1 MEENLCTKLNN
12 ILKTNYKVMSGSSK
26 KAIFSAIFANIA
38 IAISKFI
45 AAIFTGSSTMLSEGI
60 HSLVDT
66 GNGILLLLGIK
77 RSKRPPDDEHPYGY
91 GNEVYF
97 WSFVVAVLIFALGGG
112 IALYEGI
119 KHILHPKE
127 ITGAIW
133 NYVVLVSAIIFEG
146 TSLIIA
152 LKEFNK
158 TREGTSF
165 FKALSDT
172 KDTTTAAVV
181 IEDSAAVIGLFL
193 ALLSLFV
200 GQITGIVYFDG
211 IGSILIGLLLLS
223 VSTFFAIECKS
234 LLIGEGLNKK
244 DIQKI
249 QKILSEEKNVLTY
262 KKPLSLFF
270 GPEEVLV
277 NLNVNFKDG
286 LVSDEIEKVID
297 GIEKKIKN
305 EIPAVNRIFI
315 EAETIFLKE
324 KK

>member
-1 MEENLCTKLNN
+1 
-12 ILKTNYKVMSGSSK
+12 MSGSSK